1 MPKSIT
7 WFIFTRGV
15 VPPYRLEIA
24 LRGVRVFGTKYNGT
38 RVDRVLHTSH
48 GLNLTWAWDEAQLF
62 AVGKNVI
69 RKCST
74 RAGQERHFRSIQN
87 SIDRAN
93 RAAERARHLDLR
105 GLSQPELIKF
115 QHWLFQET
123 GPAHGFLDIDI
134 DAVDAVLE
142 NFMYEKI
149 RRNIPICLSEKQYI
163 ALFKKLSVPIHQ
175 TYVAEEELAI
185 ERAIRKGLPAAD
197 VFRLYERYWWTG
209 LGWEQVN
216 YVNENIYLK
225 KLLQYLRNRP
235 AQKKLDRMAILPSLA
250 AKNRTKILQRYHCRP
265 AVKYWLRVLDRYAY
279 YHDRRKEMQCRTMY
293 AFHLWL
299 REAARRLRVP
309 VNDLEWYYSHEIIRL
324 LRGRKFDRAD
334 LARRKKTLLALV
346 DRSSFTLLS
355 GQRALAKRNQLLGT
369 IRHNDTAI
377 KGVGVTKGIVRAR
390 ARVCNGV
397 AEARQKVKA
406 GDVLV
411 CGMTL
416 PEYVPVMKR
425 AAAIV
430 TDEGGITCHAAI
442 VAREM
447 HKPCVVGTRI
457 ATKVFRDGDWVEVN
471 AGAGTV
477 RKVD

>member
-1 MPKSIT
+1 MWCT
-7 WFIFTRGV
+7 FTRGV

-24 LRGVRVFGTKYNGT
+24 LRGVQVFGTKYNGT
-38 RVDRVLHTSH
+38 RIDRVLHTSH

-62 AVGKNVI
+62 AVGKSII

-74 RAGQERHFRSIQN
+74 RVGQERHFRAIQN
-87 SIDRAN
+87 VIDRAN
-93 RAAERARHLDLR
+93 RAAERTRHLDLR
-105 GLSQPELIKF
+105 GLSQPELIKL
-115 QHWLFQET
+115 QQWLFQET

-134 DAVDAVLE
+134 DAVDALLE
-142 NFMYEKI
+142 NFLYERI
-149 RRNIPICLSEKQYI
+149 RQNVPIRLSEKQYT
-163 ALFKKLSVPIHQ
+163 ALFKKLSIPIHQ

-185 ERAIRKGLPAAD
+185 ERAIQKGLPAAD
-197 VFRLYERYWWTG
+197 VSRLYERFWWTG

-225 KLLQYLRNRP
+225 KILQYLRNRP
-235 AQKKLDRMAILPSLA
+235 TQQRLKRMARLPSLA
-250 AKNRTKILQRYHCRP
+250 AKNRTEILRRYHCAP
-265 AVKYWLRVLDRYAY
+265 AVKYWLGVLDRYSY

-299 REAARRLRVP
+299 REAARRLKVT
-309 VNDLEWYYSHEIIRL
+309 VNDLEWFYSQEIIRFF
-324 LRGRKFDRAD
+324 RGRNFDRTE
-334 LARRKKTLLALV
+334 LLRRKKTLYVLA
-346 DRSSFTLLS
+346 DRSSFVIMS
-355 GQRALAKRNQLLGT
+355 GPRALAGRNQALGSFKRT
-369 IRHNDTAI
+369 DTAV

-406 GDVLV
+406 GDVLI

-447 HKPCVVGTRI
+447 HKFCVVGTRI
-457 ATKVFRDGDWVEVN
+457 ATKVFRDGDWVEVD
-471 AGAGTV
+471 ATKGVV
-477 RKVD
+477 RKI